1 MVRLLN
7 KKDKILKKV
16 DEIIDYIENSD
27 NYKKYLLI
35 KEKLNNDQE
44 ITDLINEV
52 KHLQKRLANHCNK
65 QLEIE
70 LEEKNK
76 LLNSIPLYREY
87 LNTLDEINNIYNI
100 IENSLNKYFYDKL
113 N

>member
-7 KKDKILKKV
+7 KKDEILKKV

-27 NYKKYLLI
+27 NYKKYLII
-35 KEKLNNDQE
+35 KEKMNNDQE
-44 ITDLINEV
+44 INDLINEV
-52 KHLQKRLANHCNK
+52 KHLQKRLANHYNK

-76 LLNSIPLYREY
+76 LLNNIPLYREY

>member
-1 MVRLLN
+1 LN
-7 KKDKILKKV
+7 KNNDILAKV
-16 DEIIDYIENSD
+16 DEIINYIEDSD

-35 KEKLNNDQE
+35 KEKMKNDQE
-44 ITDLINEV
+44 INDLLNEI
-52 KHLQKRLANHCNK
+52 KHLQKRLANNYNK
-65 QLEIE
+65 ETELELEIE
-70 LEEKNK
+70 LEEKNN
-76 LLNSIPLYREY
+76 LLNNIPLYREY